1 MNLRKLTLT
10 VAILAV
16 LSGVVWYLQ
25 RPSAPAVTDA
35 RVGQPV
41 LAGDL
46 ATKAAKVRIA
56 DQGKQVTLEHQ
67 ADGSWH
73 VADYYDFPAD
83 FAKLSRLIDDLT
95 SAKIQRLVTSRPDR
109 LERLEFK
116 DSSITLLDAAG
127 KELWQVTLGKN
138 AEGGGRFL
146 RYGSEPKAYLANLT
160 SYLDTDPK
168 GWADTVLLNLKA
180 DELAGIELSF
190 ADGKTVAATR
200 AKKDDPWTSAAAPAG
215 KQLKAA
221 TIASL
226 ISNLTPLRFTD
237 TKALD
242 DPEAVAA
249 KAHSRTVKLTTF
261 DHKTYTVALGRKP
274 EEKKLKPPAPEA
286 NPKDEAKLGAPATSG
301 AAKAEPAKPADAS
314 AKPSPKVEPE
324 YETIPAGPVFAFVS
338 SADSKESVDALMKKR
353 SFEIS
358 EWAFTSLPATE
369 ADLWED
375 APKPAAESK
384 PVAEEA
390 KPPAKP

>member
-10 VAILAV
+10 VAVLAV

-25 RPSAPAVTDA
+25 RPKVPAVTDA

-46 ATKAAKVRIA
+46 ATKAAKIRIA

-67 ADGSWH
+67 ADGTWH

-83 FAKLSRLIDDLT
+83 FAKLSRLVDDLT

-146 RYGSEPKAYLANLT
+146 RYGTEQKGYLANLT

-168 GWADTVLLNLKA
+168 GWADTALLNLKA
-180 DELAGIELSF
+180 DDVAGVELSF
-190 ADGKTVAATR
+190 PDGKTVAATR
-200 AKKDDPWTSAAAPAG
+200 AKKEDPWTSTTAPAG
-215 KQLKAA
+215 KQLKSA
-221 TIASL
+221 TISTV
-226 ISNLTPLRFTD
+226 IGNFTPLRFTD

-242 DPEAVAA
+242 DPDAVAA
-249 KAHSRTVKLTTF
+249 KAHARTIKLTTF

-274 EEKKLKPPAPEA
+274 EEKKLKPPAPEKKPDA
-286 NPKDEAKLGAPATSG
+286 AAATPETKAAEAKPAAPAG
-301 AAKAEPAKPADAS
+301 DVAAKAEPAKP
-314 AKPSPKVEPE
+314 KEPE
-324 YETIPAGPVFAFVS
+324 FETIPAGPVFAFVS
-338 SADSKESVDALMKKR
+338 SADGKASVDALARKR

-358 EWAFTSLPATE
+358 EWAFTSLPASET
-369 ADLWED
+369 DLWED
-375 APKPAAESK
+375 APKPAAEPK
-384 PVAEEA
+384 PAA
-390 KPPAKP
+390 KKDKLGSIR

>member
-1 MNLRKLTLT
+1 MNLRKLSLT

-16 LSGVVWYLQ
+16 FSGVVWFLQ
-25 RPSAPAVTDA
+25 RPKVPAVTDS

-46 ATKAAKVRIA
+46 ATKAAKVRVA

-67 ADGSWH
+67 ADGTWQ

-95 SAKIQRLVTSRPDR
+95 TAKIQRLVTSRPDR

-146 RYGSEPKAYLANLT
+146 RYGAEQKGYLANLT

-168 GWADTVLLNLKA
+168 GWADTALLNLKA
-180 DELAGIELSF
+180 EDVAGVELSF
-190 ADGKTVAATR
+190 ADGKTIAATR
-200 AKKDDPWTSAAAPAG
+200 TKKEDPWTSTAAPAG
-215 KQLKAA
+215 KQLKSA
-221 TIASL
+221 TISTV
-226 ISNLTPLRFTD
+226 IGNFTPLRFTD

-242 DPEAVAA
+242 DPDAVVA
-249 KAHSRTVKLTTF
+249 KAHARTIKLTTF
-261 DHKTYTVALGRKP
+261 DHKTYTVSLGRKP
-274 EEKKLKPPAPEA
+274 EEKKLKPPASEKKPDA
-286 NPKDEAKLGAPATSG
+286 AAATPDAKSAEAKPAAPGGEA
-301 AAKAEPAKPADAS
+301 AAKAEPAKP
-314 AKPSPKVEPE
+314 KEPE
-324 YETIPAGPVFAFVS
+324 YETIPAGAVFAFVS
-338 SADSKESVDALMKKR
+338 SADGKEPVDALAKKR

-358 EWAFTSLPATE
+358 EWAFTSLPASE

-375 APKPAAESK
+375 APKPAS
-384 PVAEEA
+384 PEA
-390 KPPAKP
+390 KPTAKP